1 MSFTIKGS
9 LTAKKNKNGLY
20 PLTIRYTVGGVPHNI
35 SLKAPDGKVI
45 SVDKNDFDTESGL
58 MKKTKSN
65 YNALNNLI
73 RTHSQVLEDV
83 AAISSDKTFQT
94 VKELYL
100 KRLEE
105 IRSEEVRQA
114 EILKREDTIIKAKKL
129 HTIFSAEDAVEKK
142 KSLTKTLTEI
152 ENELEQYRAE
162 GVITELNEEEVEF
175 KKLLLEFPKMYEKQ
189 PSYRQYKSW
198 VSNLIEFSQQTN
210 TPLLFSQLDFDFY
223 NKYGTYLMFNRMPK
237 KVKMVNNTFGGQ
249 VKKLKQFINWCIEI
263 KKVKNVNL
271 IYKRYDVY
279 RKSKDTII
287 YLEDFEIELLYNE
300 YRQQVSDAKK
310 RMIDLT
316 VFQCCT
322 GLRYGDIYASS
333 WVVKNIDGGKVLTGE
348 TEKNEGNYVIP
359 FDLDSRIE
367 EILIRYDYKMN
378 HMVETVYNRD
388 IKPLLGEFY
397 KQHNLYQEPVTYI
410 KERFE
415 KKEKLI
421 DFKHNLFSSH
431 CNRRRFINY
440 WKLQGFEDQTILDM
454 LGSKD
459 SEVLQGYKKRD
470 ISTTSKVITTKLSQI
485 RMLTAMQEEHLIVEQ

>member
-1 MSFTIKGS
+1 MSFTVKGS
-9 LTAKKNKNGLY
+9 LTAKKNKNGLH
-20 PLTIRYTVGGVPHNI
+20 PLTIRYTIGGVPHNI
-35 SLKAPDGKVI
+35 SLKTPDGKVI

-65 YNALNNLI
+65 YNVLNNLI

-83 AAISSDKTFQT
+83 AAASPDKSFKR
-94 VKELYL
+94 VKDLYL
-100 KRLEE
+100 HRLEE
-105 IRSEEVRQA
+105 IKAEEVRQA
-114 EILKREDTIIKAKKL
+114 AIEQRENTIVKAKKL
-129 HTIFSAEDAVEKK
+129 HSIFSAEEAVEKK
-142 KSLTKTLTEI
+142 KALSKTLTELDR
-152 ENELEQYRAE
+152 ELEQYKAE

-189 PSYRQYKSW
+189 PCYGQYKSW

-210 TPLLFSQLDFDFY
+210 TPLLFSQLDYDFY

-249 VKKLKQFINWCIEI
+249 VKKLKQFIDWCIEI

-271 IYKRYDVY
+271 IYKSYDVY

-287 YLEDFEIELLYNE
+287 YLEDSEIELLYNE

-333 WVVKNIDGGKVLTGE
+333 WVVKNINGRKVLTGE

-359 FDLDSRIE
+359 FELDSRIE
-367 EILIRYDYKMN
+367 EILERYDYKMN
-378 HMVETVYNRD
+378 HMVEGVYNRD

-397 KQHNLYQEPVTYI
+397 KHYDLYQEPMAYV

-415 KKEKLI
+415 EREKLV

-459 SEVLQGYKKRD
+459 SEVLQGYKKKD
-470 ISTTSKVITTKLSQI
+470 VSTTSKVITTKLYQI
-485 RMLTAMQEEHLIVEQ
+485 RMLSAMKEEQLSLQD